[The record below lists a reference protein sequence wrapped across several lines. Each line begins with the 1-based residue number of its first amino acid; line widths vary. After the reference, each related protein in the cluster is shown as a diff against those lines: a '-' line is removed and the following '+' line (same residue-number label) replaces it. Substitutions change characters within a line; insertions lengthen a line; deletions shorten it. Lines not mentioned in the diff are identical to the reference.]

1 MHCRLPLALCKVYIL
16 GQCLLSYLPAQQM
29 PSITFVFLMSEWRM
43 WDSTVFLLVLIHKT
57 MKGQPRHKVENTTAS
72 WTTMAE
78 STGFLLVIL
87 QSQLI
92 VKFNSKLFFL
102 GQGTISVPLISPVR
116 FFANCEIWSDDLRP
130 DVFVLQAGGYPG
142 HNSTELWFPPSYN
155 NNRRSFS
162 SSSTTPCN
170 LTDLPKPIYYPTARL
185 NVKHIWQLSFAGALK
200 YLFWGAGK

>member
-1 MHCRLPLALCKVYIL
+1 ML
-16 GQCLLSYLPAQQM
+16 GQCLLLAVLS
-29 PSITFVFLMSEWRM
+29 SSRCSVTFVFLISEWRM
-43 WDSTVFLLVLIHKT
+43 RDSTVFLLVLIHKT
-57 MKGQPRHKVENTTAS
+57 MKGQPRHKVENTTAT

-78 STGFLLVIL
+78 STGFLLVIF

-92 VKFNSKLFFL
+92 VMFIGKLFFL
-102 GQGTISVPLISPVR
+102 CLGTFCVPFISPGS

-155 NNRRSFS
+155 NIRRYFS
-162 SSSTTPCN
+162 SSSTNITSCN
-170 LTDLPKPIYYPTARL
+170 IPDLPKPTYYPTERL

-200 YLFWGAGK
+200 YLLGLGNKKL